1 MNRFKKIL
9 AFLVVFVM
17 CLQFVPVTKAAN
29 SQDVTYTAT
38 LDTPTINVSDEDQ
51 TVVLTVKTNKAVS
64 MDSMTAYARVPDG
77 LALKSIA
84 NETLGFTGGHY
95 NMNNGKIS
103 WYSSDGENVSN
114 DLLATITYTVPA
126 NTPAGTYEI
135 EFEIELISSDWGTT
149 WEDGATVSATLTIVE
164 GSAGEPVEPTYA
176 WTKVTDVGQLSAD
189 DLVIIVAA
197 DYDYALSTT
206 QNKNN
211 RGQAVVTKNGNFIT
225 FADDAGVQILTLE
238 EGNFDGSFA
247 FNTGDGYLYAASSSS
262 NHLKTEEDL
271 TDNSSWTI
279 TIEDGVTTIVAMG
292 TNTRNIMRYNK
303 SSSLFACYNSS
314 SSVQDTVQLYKRTV
328 VDSTCDHAGATYV
341 APATPTCQATGNIE
355 HWFCEDCGKYFSDAG
370 CTTEI
375 AQADTVIAKSEHDF
389 TGADDRI
396 CTVCG
401 IYKDGSILTIDEVL
415 AYGATL
421 ASGATTEYKYYVVG
435 TITSVS
441 NTTYGNIY
449 ITDDSEN
456 SLLIYGLY
464 DDGVR
469 YDAMATKPVAGDT
482 IKVYGPIQKY
492 GSTIEI
498 VNAEL
503 IEHTVPTCYH
513 NNVTFHAAAAATCST
528 PATLDH
534 YYCDDC
540 KKNYADEA
548 CTQVMDTIYVD
559 DVLGDHTPSDEDE
572 RICSVCGTY
581 IPNSILTIPE
591 ASEFGAGFGHNTYST
606 GKYYVTGTIQSI
618 SSATWGNM
626 TIVDENNN
634 TLYLYGL
641 YSADGETR
649 YDAMT
654 TQPQVGDII
663 TVYGILGQY
672 NGKAQ
677 MKNGWMTAHTHEHK
691 ASGYDYD
698 DNNHWSVCSCG
709 QIIDGTTA
717 PHDFSHS
724 TEYTPGAFTGTHLV
738 VHYCECGKP
747 EVGETENCVDEKN
760 NETQADGADGLC
772 DFCGE
777 HKCVMTLVTG
787 KAATCSEDGWNDYY
801 FCASCNKYFYED
813 HDNYFE
819 IENLEEW
826 KIGEGYIAATGEHVY
841 VPGTYTWSGDHST
854 CTVVGTCAC
863 GATATATASST
874 SSVTTVGTCQTAEVV
889 TYTAD
894 FAETWAVDQSM
905 DVTGEKNLNN
915 HTSTDVTY
923 TNNGDTHSAT
933 YDCCGGAY
941 VTNEDHDYTTGTS
954 DYTCICG
961 KVQEFTLYVRDNA
974 STTFTVSVPYGATI
988 LDYIPAEA
996 YTGITYLNNDYKIG
1010 YDKFDSWV
1018 ISNSHEIMPADTV
1031 YVTPRVEFHGW
1042 YRGSDG
1048 WLYCDGSNDYVK
1060 SGWTLI
1066 NHADY
1071 LENGTGS
1078 DWYYLDPVTGYRAE
1092 GLTRVPYPTVS
1103 INGVTYAPNAEDIAY
1118 AESKGNT
1125 FIDKDEAWFIF
1136 DENGKFQSD
1145 VTGKYEGTYATCYAV
1160 DGMIPWH
1167 YGLAKIA
1174 NKYYY
1179 FVGDTV
1185 NGGNKVA
1192 DGPVWIT
1199 RTNGVEGLENGACY
1213 CFLGGVLAHNLTD
1226 IVDGKYYENG
1236 KLMMGAGLVK
1246 LEEGY
1251 IFVRSNGQVA
1261 LGEYWVT
1268 EAKANGYVEGGKLYN
1283 FGEDG
1288 YLVID
1293 PTVNGIVDG
1302 VYYKEGVP
1310 YYAGLIEI
1318 DGDYYYVRSNGE
1330 VATGWYYVTKT
1341 NGIDLGTNYLHFD
1354 EDGKLLDVK
1363 NGIYE
1368 GEDGK
1373 LYYYV
1378 NNRVTGAGLIEING
1392 EYYYVKTSTGEV
1404 VTGTYYITVTNGME
1418 GFTAGQKRV
1427 FDENGKLIR

>member
-17 CLQFVPVTKAAN
+17 CLQFVPVVKAAN

-38 LDTPTINVSDEDQ
+38 FDTPTINVSDVDQ
-51 TVVLTVKTNKAVS
+51 TVVLTVKSNKAVD
-64 MDSMTAYARVPDG
+64 MDSITASVSVPDG
-77 LALKSIA
+77 LTLTGIA
-84 NETLGFTGGHY
+84 NDELSFTAGHY
-95 NMNNGKIS
+95 NITDAEGLIS
-103 WYSSDGENVSN
+103 WYSASGDNINS
-114 DLLATITYTVPA
+114 DLLANITYTVPA

-135 EFEIELISSDWGTT
+135 EFKITQISSDWGTT
-149 WEDGATVSATLTIVE
+149 WEDGATVSATLTIVD
-164 GSAGEPVEPTYA
+164 PN
-176 WTKVTDVGQLSAD
+176 
-189 DLVIIVAA
+189 AA
-197 DYDYALSTT
+197 
-206 QNKNN
+206 
-211 RGQAVVTKNGNFIT
+211 
-225 FADDAGVQILTLE
+225 
-238 EGNFDGSFA
+238 
-247 FNTGDGYLYAASSSS
+247 
-262 NHLKTEEDL
+262 TE
-271 TDNSSWTI
+271 
-279 TIEDGVTTIVAMG
+279 TTIVFPCGEDGDATHADGSSATTYTQTVNGYELTLTGTKMYKDGRDATGNGCIKLGTSSTAGSFTFTVPDDVTSVIIEVAAYKYKTATVTINGTAYTLTGQSSNGVYDQITVDTSTNKTVSLEVTSGYRAMVNTITYVITG
-292 TNTRNIMRYNK
+292 GGETPECTHTNVTHVT
-303 SSSLFACYNSS
+303 A
-314 SSVQDTVQLYKRTV
+314 
-328 VDSTCDHAGATYV
+328 AGATCT
-341 APATPTCQATGNIE
+341 AKGNIE
-355 HWFCEDCGKYFSDAG
+355 HWVCEDCGKYFSDAE

-375 AQADTVIAKSEHDF
+375 AQADTVIAKSEHSF

-401 IYKDGSILTIDEVL
+401 IYKDGSTLTIDEVL

-421 ASGATTEYKYYVVG
+421 ASGATTEYKYYVDG
-435 TITSVS
+435 TITSVT
-441 NTTYGNIY
+441 NTTYGNFY

-482 IKVYGPIQKY
+482 VNLYGPIKNY
-492 GSTIEI
+492 NGTIEI

-528 PATLDH
+528 PATLAH

-559 DVLGDHTPSDEDE
+559 DVLGDHTPSAEDE

-581 IPNSILTIPE
+581 IPDSILTIPE
-591 ASEFGAGFGHNTYST
+591 ASEFGASFGHNTYSA

-626 TIVDENNN
+626 TIVDENGN

-654 TQPQVGDII
+654 TQPQVGDTI

-672 NGKAQ
+672 NDTPQ
-677 MKNGWMTAHTHEHK
+677 MKNAWM
-691 ASGYDYD
+691 
-698 DNNHWSVCSCG
+698 
-709 QIIDGTTA
+709 
-717 PHDFSHS
+717 
-724 TEYTPGAFTGTHLV
+724 TEYTPAHVCGNGTLTA
-738 VHYCECGKP
+738 G
-747 EVGETENCVDEKN
+747 
-760 NETQADGADGLC
+760 Q
-772 DFCGE
+772 
-777 HKCVMTLVTG
+777 
-787 KAATCSEDGWNDYY
+787 AATCAEAGWKDYY
-801 FCASCNKYFYED
+801 TCSCGKLYADEACTT
-813 HDNYFE
+813 E
-819 IENLEEW
+819 ITLDAW

-863 GATATATASST
+863 SATATATASST

-894 FAETWAVDQSM
+894 FAETWAVDQSV
-905 DVTGEKNLNN
+905 DVTGEKDLNN

-933 YDCCGGAY
+933 YDCCGGTY
-941 VTNEDHDYTTGTS
+941 VTNEGHDYTTGTS

-961 KVQEFTLYVRDNA
+961 KVQEFTLYVLDNA
-974 STTFTVSVPYGATI
+974 GTTFTVSVPYGATI

-996 YTGITYLNNDYKIG
+996 YTGITYLNKDYKIG

-1018 ISNSHEIMPADTV
+1018 ISNSHETMPADTV

-1042 YRGSDG
+1042 YRGSNG

-1060 SGWTLI
+1060 SGWTLV

-1213 CFLGGVLAHNLTD
+1213 YFLGGVLAHNLTD

-1251 IFVRSNGQVA
+1251 IYVRSNGQVA

-1404 VTGTYYITVTNGME
+1404 VTGTYYITVTNGIE
-1418 GFTAGQKRV
+1418 GFTAGQKCV